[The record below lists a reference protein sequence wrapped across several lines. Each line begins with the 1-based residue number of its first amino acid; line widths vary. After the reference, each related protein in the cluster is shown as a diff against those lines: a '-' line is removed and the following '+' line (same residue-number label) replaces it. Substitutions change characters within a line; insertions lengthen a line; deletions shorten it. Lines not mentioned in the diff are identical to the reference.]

1 MDFSLNSYIKYCLG
15 YLSLTKPTG
24 FNRGTSLDIGLP
36 QKYFSLEKLINGNV
50 DGNLSEIVNLNLY
63 YTTDP
68 KDVTEEIEAEYK
80 KEKAL
85 ALQID
90 EIYSKAKNDTFTKE
104 TILRFGRFDF
114 EVLEEPTVDTK
125 EEVEEPANKLFEEK
139 AKLVSKQFYLFSLPI
154 RIEKENDSNNV
165 DKYSIVPVDFE
176 VRLNLPPLYEI
187 FRTYKKEDLVYEF
200 LNEYTQLELEGSFS
214 IPISSEKIFLDLWH
228 ILKAKLRLT
237 EAVFNEN
244 SFTLDD
250 LRLTLAPRANFFL
263 VEDLT
268 KLSREKE
275 ELLEGTSLS
284 GWFSEEGLN
293 TSSESCDEK
302 SLYFPFPYDRFQQA
316 TTSLLGNKASI
327 IQGPPGTGKSETISN
342 IISHLVVNNNKV
354 LFVSQKPQALRVVKD
369 KLKTLEVPL
378 LFGYIP
384 SVKFEQSQD
393 EESDTISSQLAAL
406 DTYGAY
412 KGVAGTS
419 TNLDDFTQNIGVVFD
434 KRDKIISLERDIYK
448 FEEQKKQYIF
458 LDNIPPI
465 NEEKILTDLT
475 EDLYKTYKEA
485 LAKVDK
491 NNQLIKE
498 LEQIS
503 KKYSFDKA
511 LFSDRVFSDLIK
523 TIHTDVKK
531 TAFDRSFAIGRY
543 INNLS
548 RKMRL
553 KSHLVQL
560 PKEIYDEIDNVLKKD
575 ISRHSATKE
584 LEQLLDFCTYWEAVV
599 ENERLEESL
608 LEIET
613 NLELPKDDFVKLGLF
628 LKEYGLKVSD
638 LITKLSERAVIKDS
652 QQNLVDEISRLKK
665 EVTGK
670 NQITRKEI
678 ISQYLSAIIEDNIK
692 RNASQVKIWR
702 KLQELQK
709 AFKKSKKAFKTFDK
723 LKNDPTN
730 FETILNIVPVWIMD
744 LDDASR
750 LIPLVANLFDY
761 VVFDEASQC
770 NIAYTIPSM
779 YRANKAIFVGD
790 PEQMRD
796 STVMFKS
803 NQAFD
808 QLASRYKV
816 PESLQIKPTG
826 TAVQSVLDIAK
837 TRFGIPKILQYHYRS
852 PMELIGFSNKYF
864 YEPKGKRLIAL
875 NNKYL
880 TYQDTNRIMVI
891 HNIENTGV
899 GEVSDNTNYA
909 EALKAS
915 KLYQEMVDDPKYEG
929 KTFGVLTFFNDQAE
943 LIRKVFEDN
952 RIKESDKLKI
962 AVIEGIQGDE
972 KDIIIYSFV
981 IRDPSQKRQYRPLT
995 GETGDIQADINA
1007 GRVNVAFSRAK
1018 LQVHCILSLPIEKVP
1033 SGIWIKKYLE
1043 YVRDNGEV
1051 SASKLTLKKFDSYFE
1066 EEFYHL
1072 LKKKLGKGYTIQN
1085 QVESC
1090 GFKIDF
1096 VATNTNTGKQLALE
1110 CDGPTH
1116 FKDHI
1121 DEAYGIYVDSDIERQ
1136 RVLESAGWTF
1146 YRVGYSQW
1154 IENDENKENIIQS
1167 IKTSLTGQ

>member
-1 MDFSLNSYIKYCLG
+1 MNFSLNSYIKYCLG

-24 FNRGTSLDIGLP
+24 FNRGTSLDIRLP
-36 QKYFSLEKLINGNV
+36 QEYFSLGHLVDGEI
-50 DGNLSEIVNLNLY
+50 DGNLSETVKLDCY
-63 YTTDP
+63 YNTDP
-68 KDVTEEIEAEYK
+68 KDISEEITEQYK

-104 TILRFGRFDF
+104 TLLRFGRFEF
-114 EVLEEPTVDTK
+114 EVLEEPIVESEEVTEEQTDKK
-125 EEVEEPANKLFEEK
+125 EEPKI
-139 AKLVSKQFYLFSLPI
+139 VSKQFYLFSLPV
-154 RIEKENDSNNV
+154 RIEKDKDKNNV
-165 DKYSIVPVDFE
+165 DKYSILPVDFE

-200 LNEYTQLELEGSFS
+200 LNEYVKLESEGNFS
-214 IPISSEKIFLDLWH
+214 IPISSEKIFIDLWH
-228 ILKAKLRLT
+228 ILKAKLKLT
-237 EAVFNEN
+237 DAHFNED

-275 ELLEGTSLS
+275 EGLEGTSLS

-293 TSSESCDEK
+293 INSEPCEEK
-302 SLYFPFPYDRFQQA
+302 TLYFPFPYDKFQRA

-342 IISHLVVNNNKV
+342 IISHLTVNKSKV

-384 SVKFEQSQD
+384 SVKFEQSSD
-393 EESDTISSQLAAL
+393 EEADTISSQLSAL
-406 DTYGAY
+406 DTHGAY
-412 KGVAGTS
+412 KGNNKANA
-419 TNLDDFTQNIGVVFD
+419 NLTDFTQNTESLLT
-434 KRDKIISLERDIYK
+434 KRDKTISLERDV
-448 FEEQKKQYIF
+448 FALEEKKKEYVF
-458 LDNIPPI
+458 LDKLPQFD
-465 NEEKILTDLT
+465 EEKILASLT
-475 EDLYKTYKEA
+475 EDLFTSYQKILGKLDA
-485 LAKVDK
+485 NAKLIEESKVVSK
-491 NNQLIKE
+491 NYPLDRE
-498 LEQIS
+498 L
-503 KKYSFDKA
+503 FAD
-511 LFSDRVFSDLIK
+511 LCFSELVGTVLS
-523 TIHTDVKK
+523 DVKK
-531 TAFDRSFAIGRY
+531 TGFDRSFTLGRY

-548 RKMRL
+548 RKLRL
-553 KSHLVQL
+553 KSQFSKL
-560 PKEIYDEIDNVLKKD
+560 PKELYDEIDAILKKD
-575 ISRHSATKE
+575 LSRHTATKE
-584 LEQLLDFCTYWEAVV
+584 LEQLLCFCGYWEAVI
-599 ENERLEESL
+599 ENEKLEKRLR
-608 LEIET
+608 EIEQ
-613 NLELPKDDFVKLGLF
+613 NLGLSMEDFLELSAF
-628 LKEYGLKVSD
+628 LKENHLTVTELVGK
-638 LITKLSERAVIKDS
+638 ISERKS
-652 QQNLVDEISRLKK
+652 LNSNQKNLIAEIAQLKK
-665 EVTGK
+665 EVTPK
-670 NQITRKEI
+670 NQITRKDI
-678 ISQYLSAIIEDNIK
+678 VAQYLSAIIENNIEK
-692 RNASQVKIWR
+692 NISQVSIYR

-723 LKNDPTN
+723 LKSDTTN
-730 FETILNIVPVWIMD
+730 FQTILNIVPIWIMD

-779 YRANKAIFVGD
+779 YRAKKAVFVGD

-837 TRFGIPKILQYHYRS
+837 TRFGVPKILQYHYRS
-852 PMELIGFSNKYF
+852 PMELIGFSNQYF

-880 TYQDTNRIMVI
+880 TYKDTNRIMVI
-891 HNIENTGV
+891 HNIEYNGI
-899 GEVSDNTNYA
+899 GEVSDNTNNA
-909 EALKAS
+909 EAQKALELYLDMLK
-915 KLYQEMVDDPKYEG
+915 DPKYEG
-929 KTFGVLTFFNDQAE
+929 KSFAILTFFNDQAE
-943 LIRKVFEDN
+943 LIRKVFEEN
-952 RIKESDKLKI
+952 RIKEDENLKI

-972 KDIIIYSFV
+972 KDVVIYSFV
-981 IRDPSQKRQYRPLT
+981 IRDPAQKKQYSPLT
-995 GETGDIQADINA
+995 GETGDIRADINA

-1018 LQVHCILSLPIEKVP
+1018 LQVHCIVSMPIEKIP

-1051 SASKLTLKKFDSYFE
+1051 SASKLALKKFDSYFE
-1066 EEFYHL
+1066 EEFYNL

-1096 VATNTNTGKQLALE
+1096 VVTNTSTGKQLAIE

-1136 RVLESAGWTF
+1136 RVLQSAGWTF
-1146 YRVGYSQW
+1146 FRVGYSEW
-1154 IENDENKENIIQS
+1154 IEDETNKEVIINNV
-1167 IKTSLTGQ
+1167 KLAV